1 MRAGQGDGFVKL
13 SVIAAAG
20 LAVLLWGASPVAT
33 KIAVSELPPV
43 LVAILRTVFG
53 GGLALAIVLSMRL
66 PPPASAMQ
74 RLLLVLSAFCGFIG
88 FPMLFSI
95 GQHQTSA
102 IHGAMILAF
111 LPVMTG
117 IVAMVFEKKIPG
129 NVFWLGCLVAL
140 AGEAVLILTRQGLN
154 GGQAGLIGDGVIF
167 LSTTLASLGY
177 VCGAKLQQSGYPSKG
192 TTFWGAILASLAVLP
207 VLPLYSGIPVLA
219 VSLSGWLAIGYLAVG
234 VTVVGY
240 VLWYWALGQG
250 GIAKVG
256 LFQFF
261 QPVTGVLLAAILL
274 SEPLSGGVFLAALL
288 ILSGVWL
295 ALRAK
300 AS

>member
-129 NVFWLGCLVAL
+129 NVFWLGCVVAL

>member
-1 MRAGQGDGFVKL
+1 MKV
-13 SVIAAAG
+13 SVIVAAG
-20 LAVLLWGASPVAT
+20 LAVVLWGASPVAT
-33 KIAVSELPPV
+33 KMAVSQLPPV

-53 GGLALAIVLSMRL
+53 GGLALAIVLGMRL
-66 PPPASAMQ
+66 APPATKAQ

-117 IVAMVFEKKIPG
+117 IVAMLFEKKVPG
-129 NVFWLGCLVAL
+129 PLFWLGCAVAL
-140 AGEAVLILTRQGLN
+140 AGEAVLILTRQGI
-154 GGQAGLIGDGVIF
+154 GGGAASLRGDGLIF

-177 VCGAKLQQSGYPSKG
+177 VCGARLQQSGYPSKG
-192 TTFWGAILASLAVLP
+192 ATFWGAILASLAL
-207 VLPLYSGIPVLA
+207 LPLLPIFASTGAVAA
-219 VSLSGWLAIGYLAVG
+219 VSLSGWLAIAYLAIG

-261 QPVTGVLLAAILL
+261 QPVTGVLLAALL
-274 SEPLSGGVFLAALL
+274 LGEPLSAGLFLAAVL

-300 AS
+300 GG